1 MSAPASSATERGD
14 TQAPASAGV
23 HFHASLLPAFLNAAL
38 LIMFL
43 AAPPLAA
50 ESGVALHWTQL
61 PLFPDKRGVA
71 GAFAGVSGSALVVA
85 GGANFP
91 DKMPWEGGAKVWH
104 DPVFVLD
111 QPNGPWRH
119 AGKLPR
125 PLAYGVSASHADGVI
140 CTGGSDATRHYRET
154 FRLRWKN
161 DAIQT
166 EALPL
171 LPRSCANLCGA
182 VVGNTFH
189 VAGGIET
196 PLATNT
202 MSAFWALDLSDTKAQ
217 WRELEPWPGP
227 SRMLAI
233 AAAQGG
239 DFFLFGGVDLRG
251 GRDGKPE
258 RIWLRDAWRYRPG
271 TGWTRLADLPK
282 PCGAAPSP
290 APVVKGRVLL
300 LAGDDG
306 SRAGFQPLDKHPGF
320 PKTVL
325 AYDFTRDCWSEVG
338 EVPAPRATLPCVE
351 WRGMFVV
358 PSGEARPGVRS
369 PEVWS
374 MRAP

>member
-1 MSAPASSATERGD
+1 MNAIVLTKIGTICAL
-14 TQAPASAGV
+14 QAAISC
-23 HFHASLLPAFLNAAL
+23 
-38 LIMFL
+38 
-43 AAPPLAA
+43 A
-50 ESGVALHWTQL
+50 EGFRPTLHWSQL
-61 PLFPDKRGVA
+61 PLLPDKLGMA
-71 GAFAGVSGSALVVA
+71 GSFAGVSGGALVVA

-91 DKMPWEGGAKVWH
+91 DKMPWEGGTKVWR

-111 QPNGPWRH
+111 QPNGQWRH

-125 PLAYGVSASHADGVI
+125 PLGYGMSVSHADAVI
-140 CTGGSDATRHYRET
+140 CAGGSDATRHYRET
-154 FRLRWKN
+154 FRLRWEN

-171 LPRSCANLCGA
+171 LPRPCANLSGA
-182 VVGNTFH
+182 VVGDTLY

-202 MSAFWALDLSDTKAQ
+202 MSAFWALDLSDAKAQ

-239 DFFLFGGVDLRG
+239 DFFLFGGVGLRG
-251 GRDGKPE
+251 GPDGKPE
-258 RIWLRDAWRYRPG
+258 RIWLRDAWRYRTG
-271 TGWTRLADLPK
+271 AGWTRLADLPK
-282 PCGAAPSP
+282 PCVAAPSP

-306 SRAGFQPLDKHPGF
+306 SRVSFQPLDKHPGF

-325 AYDFTRDCWSEVG
+325 AYDFTRDCWSEAG